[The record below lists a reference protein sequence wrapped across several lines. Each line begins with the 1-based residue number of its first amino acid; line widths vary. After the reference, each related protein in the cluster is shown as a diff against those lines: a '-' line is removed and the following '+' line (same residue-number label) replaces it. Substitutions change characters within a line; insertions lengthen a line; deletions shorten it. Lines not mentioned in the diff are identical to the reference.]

1 MVLMVYLV
9 SLVSQELK
17 ETLEI
22 KENQAEMV
30 ETDKMERED
39 PKVIWDNLDLLVI
52 LVAKAETE

>member
-17 ETLEI
+17 ATLAI
-22 KENQAEMV
+22 KENQEEMAV
-30 ETDKMERED
+30 TDKMERED

-52 LVAKAETE
+52 LVAKEEME